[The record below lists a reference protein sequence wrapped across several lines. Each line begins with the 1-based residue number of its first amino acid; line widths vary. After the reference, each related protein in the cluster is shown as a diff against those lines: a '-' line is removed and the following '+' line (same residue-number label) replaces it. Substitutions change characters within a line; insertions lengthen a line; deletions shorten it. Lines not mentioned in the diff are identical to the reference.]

1 MSESADRNFSFE
13 GKDLET
19 GDWVGEDYWVSHFN
33 FDSQVASRFRFPSEV
48 VFHDV
53 TLRDGE
59 QTPGI
64 VLRKAEKVEIARKL
78 DELGTHRIEAG
89 MPVVS
94 QEDFEAVREIA
105 HLGLSSKVLAFS
117 RLVKD
122 DIDTALKSDVQGIIC
137 EGPVGIPKLKQFT
150 WTYDQVI
157 ERAVDAV
164 SYAKQHGLWTAFF
177 GVDSTRADPVF
188 FRRLLKT
195 LSEQAHPDAFVIADT
210 FGCATPEG
218 YGRLIRSLHETVKE
232 PLEVH
237 THNDFGL
244 AVSEAIAGLQNGATT
259 VHVSVN
265 GIGERSGNASF
276 EEVAMT
282 LKYLYGQPVSL
293 RLAQF
298 KDLSALVQRCTR
310 FPMAP
315 NKPVVGERVFTRE
328 AGISIAGWMKYN
340 LGSEAYR
347 PEIAGRKDSVF
358 LGKKSGAHSIE
369 WKLRELG
376 IVANEAQV
384 ERILVEVKRKSEEN
398 KSNVSDEEFKEI
410 VKAVLASG

>member
-1 MSESADRNFSFE
+1 MSVPKDRFSFE
-13 GKDLET
+13 GENLES
-19 GDWVGEDYWVSHFN
+19 GSWVGKDFWVSHFN
-33 FDSQVASRFRFPSEV
+33 FDGELSSSSHFPREV
-48 VFHDV
+48 IFHDV

-64 VLRKAEKVEIARKL
+64 VLRKQEKVEIAKRL
-78 DELGTHRIEAG
+78 DLLGTHRIEAG

-94 QEDFEAVREIA
+94 EEDFEAVKEIA
-105 HLGLSSKVLAFS
+105 HLGLTSKILAFS
-117 RLVKD
+117 RLVKE
-122 DIDTALKSDVQGIIC
+122 DIDTALRTGVQGIIC

-150 WTYDQVI
+150 WTYEQVI
-157 ERAVDAV
+157 DRAVEAV
-164 SYAKQHGLWTAFF
+164 GYAKQHGLWTAFF
-177 GVDSTRADPVF
+177 GVDSTRADPAF

-210 FGCATPEG
+210 FGCTTPEG
-218 YGRLIRSLHETVKE
+218 YGKLIRSLTETVKE

-244 AVSEAIAGLQNGATT
+244 AVSDAIAGLSNGASA

-276 EEVAMT
+276 EEVAMA
-282 LKYLYGQPVSL
+282 LKYLYGQPVNL

-298 KDLSALVQRCTR
+298 RELSALVQQYTR
-310 FPMAP
+310 FPLAP

-328 AGISIAGWMKYN
+328 SGISIAGWMKYN
-340 LGSEAYR
+340 LGSEAYM

-358 LGKKSGAHSIE
+358 LGKKSGTHAIE

-376 IVANEAQV
+376 MTASKDQV
-384 ERILVEVKRKSEEN
+384 ERILAEVKSRSEQN
-398 KSNVSDEEFKEI
+398 KSNVPDEEFRQI
-410 VKAVLASG
+410 VKAVLSSA